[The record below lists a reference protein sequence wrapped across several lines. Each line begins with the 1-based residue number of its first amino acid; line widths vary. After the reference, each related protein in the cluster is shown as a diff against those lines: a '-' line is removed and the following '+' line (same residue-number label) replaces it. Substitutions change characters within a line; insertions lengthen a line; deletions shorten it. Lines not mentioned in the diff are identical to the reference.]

1 MYFKIL
7 ELSIL
12 IKKLLK
18 VVKRMVLLITENW
31 WPSGKTEEVGKKY
44 LEAVKK
50 YPDDRSIS
58 KSILRGAIWTTDEG
72 MHSITVDSIKP
83 GKVKE
88 AMDNATKQELV
99 MSSIEGWKYNIHIA
113 YDLAEAMPLI
123 GLKAPERAE
132 APEIY

>member
-1 MYFKIL
+1 LVQNHLPIILKEKI
-7 ELSIL
+7 
-12 IKKLLK
+12 IKGGKK
-18 VVKRMVLLITENW
+18 MVLLVTENW
-31 WPSGKTEEVGKKY
+31 WPSGKSEQVGKRY

-58 KSILRGAIWTTDEG
+58 KPILRGAIWTTDEG
-72 MHSITVDSIKP
+72 MHSITVESVKP

-88 AMDNATKQELV
+88 AMDQATNQEL
-99 MSSIEGWKYNIHIA
+99 MMATIEGWKYNIHIA

-123 GLKAPERAE
+123 GLKAPEEAK

>member
-1 MYFKIL
+1 
-7 ELSIL
+7 
-12 IKKLLK
+12 
-18 VVKRMVLLITENW
+18 MVLLVTENW
-31 WPSGKTEEVGKKY
+31 WPAGKSEEVGKKY

-50 YPDDRSIS
+50 FPEDRSIS
-58 KSILRGAIWTTDEG
+58 KPLVRGAIWTTDEG
-72 MHSITVDSIKP
+72 MHSITVSSIKP

-88 AMDNATKQELV
+88 AMDNATQQELI

-123 GLKAPERAE
+123 GLKAPEEAE